1 MFSKSLRF
9 FCENQGELT
18 QRRVPPQAAVRAR
31 PGLGFQQAPRAV
43 GAGAVESLSHRTRKT
58 LWPSPAHTWHLPR
71 PLLLWPRVHHQGQLS
86 PSSHDTVLALR
97 VWLPWVAFPSSHPA
111 RDPSD
116 ANTLP
121 FLETC
126 GSDAPF
132 GTGGQLRGSA
142 RLAKPIR
149 ASSGGPAQNRRV
161 TGVWRCSRA
170 ACGLRTSMRPTAQDA
185 LRCSV

>member
-18 QRRVPPQAAVRAR
+18 QRRVPPQAAVRVR

-132 GTGGQLRGSA
+132 GTGGQLRG
-142 RLAKPIR
+142 R

-161 TGVWRCSRA
+161 AGVRRCSRA